1 MGWKRSVSALEKIS
15 RGWCVRDSGSKDVLR
30 EQEKKEICF
39 KELAHMVTMG
49 SKCEI
54 CRDGWWSAKLGRS
67 RVSFEAAFLLLKAE
81 EASALFSGLSMIG

>member
-1 MGWKRSVSALEKIS
+1 
-15 RGWCVRDSGSKDVLR
+15 
-30 EQEKKEICF
+30 
-39 KELAHMVTMG
+39 MVTMG